1 MIQISIII
9 VNYNTKELLQ
19 QCLSSI
25 YSTTKFTSFEVIVVD
40 NNSKDESWEMLKLLF
55 PEVNCIQLRQNIGF
69 GRANNIGVEN
79 ANGEFVFLLNSD
91 TLLTE
96 NTIKI
101 LYDFFTAN
109 EHALSLGVLGCKL
122 VDESGQTMN
131 SGGGF
136 PSIVNDLKEYY
147 YLIAEK
153 MLKMKYEERD
163 SYDFTLPFFEIDY
176 VIGADMF
183 MRKHLYKSVGG
194 FDPTYFM
201 YYEESDM
208 QIRIRK
214 LGYKCFITTKTSI
227 IHLEGGS
234 TSRIKFS
241 QFKRVINQVSR
252 NYYFRKNERKNYK
265 LYVVVDMLL
274 NITRIFNKNY
284 TFKENLDFIIKNIKS
299 Y

>member
-1 MIQISIII
+1 MNVSVILI
-9 VNYNTKELLQ
+9 NYNTKELLR
-19 QCLSSI
+19 QCIKSI
-25 YSTTKFTSFEVIVVD
+25 LNYTNSISYEIIVVD
-40 NNSKDESWEMLKLLF
+40 NGSEDGSVGMLNIEF
-55 PEVNCIQLRQNIGF
+55 PYVKCIEIKNNIGF

-96 NTIKI
+96 NSIKI

-274 NITRIFNKNY
+274 NTTRIFNKNY